1 MRPFITMLLLVF
13 SLLPSNPALAFF
25 SSDPAKL
32 SDVKLC
38 HKAIHAGSTG
48 QNWFGASSDWGLY
61 SSNFTHK
68 SFFYKNKNKKYV
80 LEAERR
86 GLTVSHCVI
95 YTHKKNCFDDCLGA
109 LASSLGLPSTS
120 FDEKIIFEKLICPN
134 IADPLWNLGHA
145 SKMEHL
151 RIVEFAAELSVR
163 CEGRVAD
170 RLNQLNHMLK
180 DAPLTNRYRSFYS
193 DAYGQKETYDISWV
207 ENMADKLKI
216 ELRGSNEMQEQAD
229 TTKNVVNNDK
239 TNTNRDSTVLL
250 RQRPAMSP
258 HAGGW
263 KSKMRS
269 YIRQ

>member
-1 MRPFITMLLLVF
+1 MQKFSALVF
-13 SLLPSNPALAFF
+13 FVFGIVATNPASAFF

-38 HKAIHAGSTG
+38 HKAIHAGST
-48 QNWFGASSDWGLY
+48 QTWFGASSDGGMY
-61 SSNFTHK
+61 SPVFK
-68 SFFYKNKNKKYV
+68 PFFYKNKNKKYV

-95 YTHKKNCFDDCLGA
+95 YTHNKNCFDDCLGA
-109 LASSLGLPSTS
+109 LARRLGLPSNS
-120 FDEKIIFEKLICPN
+120 INEQVLFEKLICPK
-134 IADPLWNLGHA
+134 IEKYSWWGPA
-145 SKMEHL
+145 SKIEHL

-163 CEGRVAD
+163 CDGRVAD
-170 RLNQLNHMLK
+170 RLNQLNHMLN
-180 DAPLTNRYRSFYS
+180 DAPLTNRGRSFYS

-216 ELRGSNEMQEQAD
+216 ELGGSNKMQEQAD
-229 TTKNVVNNDK
+229 TAKKVVNNDE

-263 KSKMRS
+263 KAKMRS